1 MGTRLTRLARAGRI
15 AEQPPFWGCVA
26 IALAVGGGVRARQ
39 AALRGSVGYVVASFV
54 ANISV
59 KPFVYRR
66 RPQGA
71 GKGRRTG
78 PLTSSFPSG
87 HTASDLAFIF
97 GVAQELPLLVVPLAG
112 ATTAAHWSLI
122 QSRKHHV
129 SDVFGGGAIGLVVAY
144 VMWKLWP
151 TAKPSAGGIGGSL
164 MVIAGRPGCG

>member
-1 MGTRLTRLARAGRI
+1 VGTFLTRLARAGRI

-26 IALAVGGGVRARQ
+26 TALTVRGGVRGRQ
-39 AALRGSVGYVVASFV
+39 AALRGSAGYIVAAFV
-54 ANISV
+54 ANIGI
-59 KPFVYRR
+59 KPFVDRR

-71 GKGRRTG
+71 GKGRID

-97 GVAQELPLLVVPLAG
+97 GVAQELPLLVIPLAG

-122 QSRKHHV
+122 RSRKHHV
-129 SDVFGGGAIGLVVAY
+129 SDVFGGGVIGLVVAH

-151 TAKPSAGGIGGSL
+151 TAKPVPQEEA
-164 MVIAGRPGCG
+164 